1 MKSADD
7 TAVAI
12 LGWLAGEPELLSRFL
27 ALTGTDPA
35 SLRKAIGEPGF
46 MGGLVAFLMDHEPT
60 LIAFCTATETA
71 PEEVVRAHQAFSGP
85 ANFEDI

>member
-1 MKSADD
+1 MKSADE

-27 ALTGTDPA
+27 ALTGTDAA
-35 SLRKAIGEPGF
+35 SLRKAVGDPGF
-46 MGGLVAFLMDHEPT
+46 MGGLVAFLMEHEPT
-60 LIAFCTATETA
+60 LMAFCTATETA